1 MRVRIDCEDK
11 YEAQKLASLIFVR
24 DSEETNIVSIL
35 NTVENEI
42 VIALKDKS
50 AHSILLRDESNVEA
64 FADFMQSVV
73 EKEHKIVQAVTLGE
87 RVEIEK
93 V

>member
-11 YEAQKLASLIFVR
+11 YEAQKLASLILVR
-24 DSEETNIVSIL
+24 DSMETNIVSIL
-35 NTVENEI
+35 NAVENEL

-50 AHSILLRDESNVEA
+50 AHSILLRDESNVEI
-64 FADFMQSVV
+64 FADFMQSVI

-87 RVEIEK
+87 RVEIRK
-93 V
+93 A